1 MRFQRLARI
10 TARPS
15 SFPLLPD
22 PTSADKIC
30 NSGPLERIIKSVTH
44 GTPSEIIEVISDLCA
59 ADCAQALLYTPNFD
73 CPPDAFLFRPFL
85 EGMSPEGPEF
95 ILKPTKADAGP
106 LAWSM
111 EQALGALELE

>member
-1 MRFQRLARI
+1 MQL
-10 TARPS
+10 RP
-15 SFPLLPD
+15 PE
-22 PTSADKIC
+22 ANQKA
-30 NSGPLERIIKSVTH
+30 VTH
-44 GTPSEIIEVISDLCA
+44 RTPSEIIEVISDLCA
-59 ADCAQALLYTPNFD
+59 PDCAQALLYTPNFD

-85 EGMSPEGPEF
+85 EGFSSEGPEL